1 MEIDD
6 YTLIKLIA
14 KTTFGEIYL
23 GLKKGSPKI
32 YAIKKFNTKYLK
44 NPKVFKYFENEI
56 SILKD
61 INHPNILKIIDV
73 KKTLEDLYIIT
84 EYYNGGTLE
93 EYLEKYI
100 KEKNKAFSEEIV
112 QYIMKQVIDAMKY
125 LHNKKIMHRD
135 LHLDNILINY
145 DDKSEE

>member
-1 MEIDD
+1 MEIED
-6 YTLIKLIA
+6 YNLIKLIE
-14 KTTFGEIYL
+14 KTPFAEIYL

-32 YAIKKFNTKYLK
+32 YALKKIKNKCLK
-44 NPKVFKYFENEI
+44 NPKAFKYVENEI

-61 INHPNILKIIDV
+61 INHPNLLKIIDV

-112 QYIMKQVIDAMKY
+112 QYIMKKVIEA
-125 LHNKKIMHRD
+125 
-135 LHLDNILINY
+135 
-145 DDKSEE
+145 